1 MVRWCCVDISNAY
14 LNTSTSYLNIST
26 SHLNTSTS
34 QHHISTSHHLNIS
47 TPQHHNTYNK
57 QIIMNK
63 SFILS
68 AALSLS
74 SLFAS
79 AENAPTPRKQLAP
92 KPPMGWM
99 TWNLFQGN
107 INEQLIRETADAMVE
122 GRFRD
127 AGYEYIFIDD
137 LWQGGRDRQNNIIPD
152 PEKFPSGIKALAD
165 YVHSKGLKLGI
176 YSDAAQLTCGGWTAS
191 LGFEEQDAR
200 TFASWG
206 IDYLKYDYCNAPED
220 SATARQRYRTM
231 ANALQNSGRD
241 IVLGIC
247 EWGQRQGEEWCEE
260 VGGQLW
266 RTSYDV
272 RDMWKDIVKQGGMGI
287 LDIIDI
293 TAPLAKHARPGQWP
307 DMDMLVVGLY
317 GTGGPSSDLGG
328 VGCTQT
334 EYQTQMS
341 MWCMMSSVLALSN
354 DLRHLTPEDKRIL
367 LNKEIIA
374 IDQDPPGKAAERVVN
389 EAGHQVFGRPL
400 ANGSHAVAILN
411 SGDKAQR
418 LSVSFKQ
425 LGLTGK
431 YTVRD
436 VWQHRD
442 IARGAT
448 KWGGKVQA
456 HETKV
461 FVLR

>member
-1 MVRWCCVDISNAY
+1 
-14 LNTSTSYLNIST
+14 
-26 SHLNTSTS
+26 
-34 QHHISTSHHLNIS
+34 
-47 TPQHHNTYNK
+47 
-57 QIIMNK
+57 MNK
-63 SFILS
+63 SLFVS
-68 AALSLS
+68 AALLLS
-74 SLFAS
+74 SLFTTAQ
-79 AENAPTPRKQLAP
+79 TPRNQLTP

-122 GRFRD
+122 GGFRD

-152 PEKFPSGIKALAD
+152 PEKFPNGIKALAD

-220 SATARQRYRTM
+220 SATARHRYRTM

-247 EWGQRQGEEWCEE
+247 EWGQRQCEEWCEE

-272 RDMWKDIVKQGGMGI
+272 RDMWKDIVKEGGMGI
-287 LDIIDI
+287 IDI
-293 TAPLAKHARPGQWP
+293 VNVTAPLAKYVRPGQWP
-307 DMDMLVVGLY
+307 DMDMLVVGLN
-317 GTGGPSSDLGG
+317 GTGGPSIDLGG

-341 MWCMMSSVLALSN
+341 MWCMMASPLAMTN
-354 DLRHLTPEDKRIL
+354 DLRKVSEDDRRIL
-367 LNKEIIA
+367 LNPEIIA
-374 IDQDPPGKAAERVVN
+374 INQDVLGKAAERKVMNDNYQIFV
-389 EAGHQVFGRPL
+389 RPL
-400 ANGSHAVAILN
+400 ADGSHAVALLN
-411 SGDKAQR
+411 TSEKPLTLTADFA
-418 LSVSFKQ
+418 S
-425 LGLTGK
+425 LGFAGK

-436 VWQHRD
+436 VWQHKD
-442 IARGAT
+442 VARNAS
-448 KWGGKVQA
+448 KWKGRVTP
-456 HETKV
+456 HETRV
-461 FVLR
+461 FVVKK

>member
-1 MVRWCCVDISNAY
+1 MTQIT
-14 LNTSTSYLNIST
+14 LNNMRRVFFFIAVVAMMATS
-26 SHLNTSTS
+26 
-34 QHHISTSHHLNIS
+34 
-47 TPQHHNTYNK
+47 
-57 QIIMNK
+57 
-63 SFILS
+63 
-68 AALSLS
+68 A
-74 SLFAS
+74 FAQQPT
-79 AENAPTPRKQLAP
+79 ATTERGKLAPT
-92 KPPMGWM
+92 PPMGWM
-99 TWNLFQGN
+99 TWNMFKGD
-107 INEQLIRETADAMVE
+107 ISEQLIKETADAMVE
-122 GRFRD
+122 SGLRD
-127 AGYEYIFIDD
+127 AGYKYVFIDD
-137 LWQGGRDRQNNIIPD
+137 LWQGGRDNRNNIIPD
-152 PEKFPSGIKALAD
+152 PKKFPNGIKALAD

-176 YSDAAQLTCGGWTAS
+176 YSDAAQLTCGGCTAS
-191 LGFEEQDAR
+191 YGFEEQDAR

-206 IDYLKYDYCNAPED
+206 VDYLKYDYCNAPED
-220 SATARQRYRTM
+220 SATARLRYKTM
-231 ANALQNSGRD
+231 ADALSKSGRD

-247 EWGQRQGEEWCEE
+247 EWGQRNGEEWCEH

-266 RTSYDV
+266 RTSSDV
-272 RDMWKDIVKQGGMGI
+272 RDMWKDIVNQGGVGI
-287 LDIIDI
+287 LDIINV
-293 TAPLAKHARPGQWP
+293 TVPLSKQVRHGQWP
-307 DMDMLVVGLY
+307 DMDMLVVGLN
-317 GTGGPSSDLGG
+317 GKGGPSSDLGG
-328 VGCTQT
+328 VGCTYT

-374 IDQDPPGKAAERVVN
+374 IDQDPLGKAAERVVN
-389 EAGHQVFGRPL
+389 EAGHQVFVRPL

-448 KWGGKVQA
+448 KWGGKVLA

>member
-1 MVRWCCVDISNAY
+1 
-14 LNTSTSYLNIST
+14 
-26 SHLNTSTS
+26 
-34 QHHISTSHHLNIS
+34 
-47 TPQHHNTYNK
+47 
-57 QIIMNK
+57 MNK
-63 SFILS
+63 SLFLS
-68 AALSLS
+68 AALLLS

-79 AENAPTPRKQLAP
+79 AQTPRNQLTP
-92 KPPMGWM
+92 RPPMGWM

-107 INEQLIRETADAMVE
+107 INEQLIRETANAMVE
-122 GRFRD
+122 GGFRD

-137 LWQGGRDRQNNIIPD
+137 LWQGGRDRQNNIIPN
-152 PEKFPSGIKALAD
+152 PEKFPNGMKALAD

-220 SATARQRYRTM
+220 SATARHRYRTM

-247 EWGQRQGEEWCEE
+247 EWGQRQCEEWCEE

-272 RDMWKDIVKQGGMGI
+272 RDMWKDIVKEGGMGI
-287 LDIIDI
+287 IDI
-293 TAPLAKHARPGQWP
+293 VNVTAPLARYVRPGQWP
-307 DMDMLVVGLY
+307 DMDMLVIGLN

-341 MWCMMSSVLALSN
+341 MWCMMASPLAMTN
-354 DLRHLTPEDKRIL
+354 DLRKVSEDDRRIL
-367 LNKEIIA
+367 LNPEIIA
-374 IDQDPPGKAAERVVN
+374 INQDVLGKAAERKVMNDNYQIFV
-389 EAGHQVFGRPL
+389 RPL
-400 ANGSHAVAILN
+400 ADGSHAVALLN
-411 SGDKAQR
+411 TSEKPLTLTADFA
-418 LSVSFKQ
+418 S
-425 LGLTGK
+425 LGFAGK

-436 VWQHRD
+436 VWQHKD
-442 IARGAT
+442 VVHNAS
-448 KWGGKVQA
+448 KWKGRVMP
-456 HETKV
+456 HETRV
-461 FVLR
+461 FVVKK

>member
-1 MVRWCCVDISNAY
+1 
-14 LNTSTSYLNIST
+14 
-26 SHLNTSTS
+26 
-34 QHHISTSHHLNIS
+34 
-47 TPQHHNTYNK
+47 
-57 QIIMNK
+57 MNK
-63 SFILS
+63 SLFVS
-68 AALSLS
+68 AALLLS
-74 SLFAS
+74 SLFTTAQ
-79 AENAPTPRKQLAP
+79 TPRNQLTP

-122 GRFRD
+122 GGFRD

-152 PEKFPSGIKALAD
+152 PEKFPNGMKALAD
-165 YVHSKGLKLGI
+165 YVHSNGLKLGI

-220 SATARQRYRTM
+220 SATARHRYRTM

-247 EWGQRQGEEWCEE
+247 EWGQRQCEEWCEE

-272 RDMWKDIVKQGGMGI
+272 RDMWKDIVKEGGMGI
-287 LDIIDI
+287 IDI
-293 TAPLAKHARPGQWP
+293 VNVTAPLAKYVRPGQWP
-307 DMDMLVVGLY
+307 DMDMLVVGLN

-341 MWCMMSSVLALSN
+341 MWCMMASPLAMTN
-354 DLRHLTPEDKRIL
+354 DLRKVSEEDRRIL
-367 LNKEIIA
+367 LNPEIIA
-374 IDQDPPGKAAERVVN
+374 INQDVLGKAAERKVMNDNYQIFV
-389 EAGHQVFGRPL
+389 RPL
-400 ANGSHAVAILN
+400 ADGSHAVALLN
-411 SGDKAQR
+411 TSEKPLTLTADFA
-418 LSVSFKQ
+418 S
-425 LGLTGK
+425 LGFAGK

-436 VWQHRD
+436 VWQHKD
-442 IARGAT
+442 VARNAS
-448 KWGGKVQA
+448 KWKGRVTP
-456 HETKV
+456 HETCV
-461 FVLR
+461 FVVKK

>member
-1 MVRWCCVDISNAY
+1 
-14 LNTSTSYLNIST
+14 
-26 SHLNTSTS
+26 
-34 QHHISTSHHLNIS
+34 
-47 TPQHHNTYNK
+47 
-57 QIIMNK
+57 MNK
-63 SFILS
+63 SLFLS
-68 AALSLS
+68 AALLLS

-79 AENAPTPRKQLAP
+79 AQTPRNQLTP
-92 KPPMGWM
+92 RPPMGWM

-122 GRFRD
+122 GGFRD
-127 AGYEYIFIDD
+127 VGYEYIFIDD

-152 PEKFPSGIKALAD
+152 PEKFPNGMKALAD

-220 SATARQRYRTM
+220 SATARHRYRTM

-247 EWGQRQGEEWCEE
+247 EWGQRQCEEWCEE

-272 RDMWKDIVKQGGMGI
+272 RDMWKDIVKEGGMGI
-287 LDIIDI
+287 IDI
-293 TAPLAKHARPGQWP
+293 VNVTAPLARYVRPGQWP
-307 DMDMLVVGLY
+307 DMDMLVIGLN

-341 MWCMMSSVLALSN
+341 MWCMMASPLAMTN
-354 DLRHLTPEDKRIL
+354 DLRKVSEDDRRIL
-367 LNKEIIA
+367 LNPEIIA
-374 IDQDPPGKAAERVVN
+374 INQDVLGKAAERKVMNDNYQIFV
-389 EAGHQVFGRPL
+389 RPL
-400 ANGSHAVAILN
+400 ADGSHAVALLN
-411 SGDKAQR
+411 TSDKPLTLTADFA
-418 LSVSFKQ
+418 S
-425 LGLTGK
+425 LGFAGK

-436 VWQHRD
+436 VWQHKD
-442 IARGAT
+442 VVHNAS
-448 KWGGKVQA
+448 KWKGRVMP
-456 HETKV
+456 HETRV
-461 FVLR
+461 FVVKK

>member
-1 MVRWCCVDISNAY
+1 MTLMT
-14 LNTSTSYLNIST
+14 LNNMRRVFFFIAVVAMMATS
-26 SHLNTSTS
+26 
-34 QHHISTSHHLNIS
+34 
-47 TPQHHNTYNK
+47 
-57 QIIMNK
+57 
-63 SFILS
+63 
-68 AALSLS
+68 A
-74 SLFAS
+74 FAQQPT
-79 AENAPTPRKQLAP
+79 ATTERGKLAPT
-92 KPPMGWM
+92 PPMGWM
-99 TWNLFQGN
+99 TWNMFKGD
-107 INEQLIRETADAMVE
+107 ISEQLIKEIADAMVE
-122 GRFRD
+122 SGLRD
-127 AGYEYIFIDD
+127 AGYKYVFIDD
-137 LWQGGRDRQNNIIPD
+137 LWQGGRDNRNNIIPD
-152 PEKFPSGIKALAD
+152 PKKFPNGIKALAD

-176 YSDAAQLTCGGWTAS
+176 YSDAAQLTCGGCTAS
-191 LGFEEQDAR
+191 YGFEEQDAR

-206 IDYLKYDYCNAPED
+206 VDYLKYDYCNAPED
-220 SATARQRYRTM
+220 SATARLRYKTM
-231 ANALQNSGRD
+231 ADALSKSGRD

-247 EWGQRQGEEWCEE
+247 EWGQRNGEEWCEH

-266 RTSYDV
+266 RTSSDV
-272 RDMWKDIVKQGGMGI
+272 RDMWKDIVNQGGVGI
-287 LDIIDI
+287 LDIINV
-293 TAPLAKHARPGQWP
+293 TAPLSKQVRHGQWP
-307 DMDMLVVGLY
+307 DMDMLVVGLN
-317 GTGGPSSDLGG
+317 GKGGPSSDLGG
-328 VGCTQT
+328 VGCTYT

-367 LNKEIIA
+367 LNKEIIS
-374 IDQDPPGKAAERVVN
+374 IDQDPLGKAAERVVN
-389 EAGHQVFGRPL
+389 EAGHQVFVRPL

>member
-1 MVRWCCVDISNAY
+1 
-14 LNTSTSYLNIST
+14 
-26 SHLNTSTS
+26 
-34 QHHISTSHHLNIS
+34 
-47 TPQHHNTYNK
+47 
-57 QIIMNK
+57 MNK
-63 SFILS
+63 SLFLS
-68 AALSLS
+68 AALLLS
-74 SLFAS
+74 SLFTTAQ
-79 AENAPTPRKQLAP
+79 TPRNQLTP

-122 GRFRD
+122 GGFRD

-137 LWQGGRDRQNNIIPD
+137 LWQGGRDRQKNIIPD
-152 PEKFPSGIKALAD
+152 PEKFPNGMKALAD

-220 SATARQRYRTM
+220 SATARHRYRTM

-247 EWGQRQGEEWCEE
+247 EWGQRQCEEWCEE

-272 RDMWKDIVKQGGMGI
+272 RDMWKDIVKEGGMGI
-287 LDIIDI
+287 IDI
-293 TAPLAKHARPGQWP
+293 VNVTAPLAKYVRPGQWP
-307 DMDMLVVGLY
+307 DMDILVVGLN

-341 MWCMMSSVLALSN
+341 MWCMMASPLAMTN
-354 DLRHLTPEDKRIL
+354 DLRKVSEDDRRIL
-367 LNKEIIA
+367 LNPEIIA
-374 IDQDPPGKAAERVVN
+374 INQDVLGKAAERKVMNDNYQIFV
-389 EAGHQVFGRPL
+389 RPL
-400 ANGSHAVAILN
+400 ADGSHAVALLN
-411 SGDKAQR
+411 TSEKPLTLTADFA
-418 LSVSFKQ
+418 S
-425 LGLTGK
+425 LGFAGK

-436 VWQHRD
+436 VWQHKDVACNASNWKGR
-442 IARGAT
+442 
-448 KWGGKVQA
+448 VMP
-456 HETKV
+456 HETRV
-461 FVLR
+461 FVVKK

>member
-1 MVRWCCVDISNAY
+1 
-14 LNTSTSYLNIST
+14 
-26 SHLNTSTS
+26 
-34 QHHISTSHHLNIS
+34 
-47 TPQHHNTYNK
+47 
-57 QIIMNK
+57 MNK
-63 SFILS
+63 SLFLS
-68 AALSLS
+68 AALLLS
-74 SLFAS
+74 SLFTTAQ
-79 AENAPTPRKQLAP
+79 TPRNQLTP

-107 INEQLIRETADAMVE
+107 INELLIRETADAMVE
-122 GRFRD
+122 GGFRD

-152 PEKFPSGIKALAD
+152 PEKFPNGIKALAD

-220 SATARQRYRTM
+220 SATARHRYRTM

-247 EWGQRQGEEWCEE
+247 EWGQRQCEEWCEE

-272 RDMWKDIVKQGGMGI
+272 RDMWKDIVKEGGMGI
-287 LDIIDI
+287 IDI
-293 TAPLAKHARPGQWP
+293 VNVTAPLAKYVRPGQWP
-307 DMDMLVVGLY
+307 DMDMLVVGLN

-341 MWCMMSSVLALSN
+341 MWCMMASPLAMTN
-354 DLRHLTPEDKRIL
+354 DLRKVSEDDRRIL
-367 LNKEIIA
+367 LNPEIIA
-374 IDQDPPGKAAERVVN
+374 INQDVLGKAAERKVMNDNYQIFV
-389 EAGHQVFGRPL
+389 RPL
-400 ANGSHAVAILN
+400 ADGSHAVALLN
-411 SGDKAQR
+411 TSEKPLTLTADFA
-418 LSVSFKQ
+418 S
-425 LGLTGK
+425 LGFAGK

-436 VWQHRD
+436 VWQHKD
-442 IARGAT
+442 VAHNAS
-448 KWGGKVQA
+448 KWKGRVMP
-456 HETKV
+456 HETRV
-461 FVLR
+461 FVVKK

>member
-1 MVRWCCVDISNAY
+1 MTLMT
-14 LNTSTSYLNIST
+14 LNNMRRVFFFIAVVAMMATS
-26 SHLNTSTS
+26 
-34 QHHISTSHHLNIS
+34 
-47 TPQHHNTYNK
+47 
-57 QIIMNK
+57 
-63 SFILS
+63 
-68 AALSLS
+68 A
-74 SLFAS
+74 FAQQPT
-79 AENAPTPRKQLAP
+79 ATTERGKLAPT
-92 KPPMGWM
+92 PPMGWM
-99 TWNLFQGN
+99 TWNMFKGD
-107 INEQLIRETADAMVE
+107 ISEQLIKETADAMVE
-122 GRFRD
+122 SGLRD
-127 AGYEYIFIDD
+127 AGYKYVFIDD
-137 LWQGGRDRQNNIIPD
+137 LWQGGRDNRNNIIPD
-152 PEKFPSGIKALAD
+152 PKKFPNGIKALAD

-176 YSDAAQLTCGGWTAS
+176 YSDAAQLTCGGCTAS
-191 LGFEEQDAR
+191 YGFEEQDAR

-220 SATARQRYRTM
+220 SATARLRYKTM
-231 ANALQNSGRD
+231 ADALSKSGRD

-247 EWGQRQGEEWCEE
+247 EWGQRNGEEWCEH

-266 RTSYDV
+266 RTSSDV
-272 RDMWKDIVKQGGMGI
+272 RDMWKDIVNQGGVGI
-287 LDIIDI
+287 LDIINV
-293 TAPLAKHARPGQWP
+293 TAPLSKQVRHGQWP
-307 DMDMLVVGLY
+307 DMDMLVVGLN
-317 GTGGPSSDLGG
+317 GKGGPSSDLGG
-328 VGCTQT
+328 VGCTYT

-374 IDQDPPGKAAERVVN
+374 IDQDPLGKAAERVVN
-389 EAGHQVFGRPL
+389 EAGHQVFVRPL

-411 SGDKAQR
+411 SCDKAQR

>member
-1 MVRWCCVDISNAY
+1 
-14 LNTSTSYLNIST
+14 
-26 SHLNTSTS
+26 
-34 QHHISTSHHLNIS
+34 
-47 TPQHHNTYNK
+47 
-57 QIIMNK
+57 MNK
-63 SFILS
+63 SLFLS
-68 AALSLS
+68 AALLLS
-74 SLFAS
+74 SLFTS
-79 AENAPTPRKQLAP
+79 AQTPRNQLTP
-92 KPPMGWM
+92 RPPMGWM

-122 GRFRD
+122 GGFRD

-152 PEKFPSGIKALAD
+152 SEKFPNGMKALAD

-220 SATARQRYRTM
+220 SATARHRYRTM

-247 EWGQRQGEEWCEE
+247 EWGQRQCEEWCEE

-272 RDMWKDIVKQGGMGI
+272 RDMWKDIVKEGGMGI
-287 LDIIDI
+287 IDI
-293 TAPLAKHARPGQWP
+293 VNVTAPLARYVRPGQWP
-307 DMDMLVVGLY
+307 DMDMLVIGLN

-341 MWCMMSSVLALSN
+341 MWCMMASPLAMTN
-354 DLRHLTPEDKRIL
+354 DLRKVSEDDRRIL
-367 LNKEIIA
+367 LNPEIIA
-374 IDQDPPGKAAERVVN
+374 INQDVLGKAAERKVMNDNYQIFV
-389 EAGHQVFGRPL
+389 RPL
-400 ANGSHAVAILN
+400 ADGSHAVALLN
-411 SGDKAQR
+411 TSEKPLTLTADFA
-418 LSVSFKQ
+418 S
-425 LGLTGK
+425 LGFAGK

-436 VWQHRD
+436 VWQHKD
-442 IARGAT
+442 VVHNAS
-448 KWGGKVQA
+448 KWKGRVMP
-456 HETKV
+456 HETRV
-461 FVLR
+461 FVVKK

>member
-1 MVRWCCVDISNAY
+1 MT
-14 LNTSTSYLNIST
+14 LNNMRRVFFFIAVVAMMATS
-26 SHLNTSTS
+26 
-34 QHHISTSHHLNIS
+34 
-47 TPQHHNTYNK
+47 
-57 QIIMNK
+57 
-63 SFILS
+63 
-68 AALSLS
+68 A
-74 SLFAS
+74 FAQQPT
-79 AENAPTPRKQLAP
+79 ATTERGKLAPT
-92 KPPMGWM
+92 PPMGWM
-99 TWNLFQGN
+99 TWNMFKGD
-107 INEQLIRETADAMVE
+107 ISEQLIKETADAMVE
-122 GRFRD
+122 SGLRD
-127 AGYEYIFIDD
+127 AGYKYVFIDD
-137 LWQGGRDRQNNIIPD
+137 LWQGGRDNRNNIIPD
-152 PEKFPSGIKALAD
+152 PKKFPNGIKALAD

-176 YSDAAQLTCGGWTAS
+176 YSDAAQLTCGGCTAS
-191 LGFEEQDAR
+191 YGFEEQDAR
-200 TFASWG
+200 SFASWG
-206 IDYLKYDYCNAPED
+206 VDYLKYDYCNAPED
-220 SATARQRYRTM
+220 SATARLRYKTM
-231 ANALQNSGRD
+231 ADALSKSGRD

-247 EWGQRQGEEWCEE
+247 EWGQRNGEEWCEH

-266 RTSYDV
+266 RTSSDV
-272 RDMWKDIVKQGGMGI
+272 RDMWKDIVNQGGAGI
-287 LDIIDI
+287 LDIINV
-293 TAPLAKHARPGQWP
+293 TAPLSKQVRHGQWP
-307 DMDMLVVGLY
+307 DMDMLVVGLN
-317 GTGGPSSDLGG
+317 GKGGPSSDLGG
-328 VGCTQT
+328 VGCTYT

-374 IDQDPPGKAAERVVN
+374 IDQDPLGKAAERVVN
-389 EAGHQVFGRPL
+389 EAGHQVFVRPL

>member
-1 MVRWCCVDISNAY
+1 
-14 LNTSTSYLNIST
+14 
-26 SHLNTSTS
+26 
-34 QHHISTSHHLNIS
+34 
-47 TPQHHNTYNK
+47 
-57 QIIMNK
+57 MNK
-63 SFILS
+63 SLFLS
-68 AALSLS
+68 AALLLS

-79 AENAPTPRKQLAP
+79 AQTPRNQLTP
-92 KPPMGWM
+92 RPPMGWM

-122 GRFRD
+122 GGFRD

-152 PEKFPSGIKALAD
+152 PEKFPNGMKALAD

-206 IDYLKYDYCNAPED
+206 IDYLKYGYCNAPED
-220 SATARQRYRTM
+220 SATARHRYRTM

-247 EWGQRQGEEWCEE
+247 EWGQRQCEEWCEE

-272 RDMWKDIVKQGGMGI
+272 RDMWKDIVKEGGMGI
-287 LDIIDI
+287 IDI
-293 TAPLAKHARPGQWP
+293 VNVTAPLARYVRPGQWP
-307 DMDMLVVGLY
+307 DMDMLVIGLN

-341 MWCMMSSVLALSN
+341 MWCMMASPLAMTN
-354 DLRHLTPEDKRIL
+354 DLRKVSEDDRRIL
-367 LNKEIIA
+367 LNPEIIA
-374 IDQDPPGKAAERVVN
+374 INQDVLGKAAERKVMNDNYQIFV
-389 EAGHQVFGRPL
+389 RPL
-400 ANGSHAVAILN
+400 ADGSHAVALLN
-411 SGDKAQR
+411 TSEKPLTLTADFA
-418 LSVSFKQ
+418 S
-425 LGLTGK
+425 LGFAGK

-436 VWQHRD
+436 VWQHKD
-442 IARGAT
+442 VVHNAS
-448 KWGGKVQA
+448 KWKGRVMP
-456 HETKV
+456 HETRV
-461 FVLR
+461 FVVKK

>member
-1 MVRWCCVDISNAY
+1 
-14 LNTSTSYLNIST
+14 
-26 SHLNTSTS
+26 
-34 QHHISTSHHLNIS
+34 
-47 TPQHHNTYNK
+47 
-57 QIIMNK
+57 MNK
-63 SFILS
+63 SLFLS
-68 AALSLS
+68 AALLLS
-74 SLFAS
+74 SLFTTAQ
-79 AENAPTPRKQLAP
+79 TPRNQLTP
-92 KPPMGWM
+92 RPPMGWM

-122 GRFRD
+122 GGFRD

-152 PEKFPSGIKALAD
+152 PEKFPNGMKALAD

-220 SATARQRYRTM
+220 SATARHRYRAM

-247 EWGQRQGEEWCEE
+247 EWGQRQCEEWCEE

-272 RDMWKDIVKQGGMGI
+272 RDMWKDIVKEGGMGI
-287 LDIIDI
+287 IDI
-293 TAPLAKHARPGQWP
+293 VNVTAPLAKYVRPGQWP
-307 DMDMLVVGLY
+307 DMDMLVVGLN
-317 GTGGPSSDLGG
+317 GMGGPSSNLGG

-341 MWCMMSSVLALSN
+341 MWCMMASPLAMTN
-354 DLRHLTPEDKRIL
+354 DLRKVSEDNRRIL
-367 LNKEIIA
+367 LNPEIIA
-374 IDQDPPGKAAERVVN
+374 INQDVLGKAAERKVMNDNYQIFV
-389 EAGHQVFGRPL
+389 RPL
-400 ANGSHAVAILN
+400 ADGSHAVALLN
-411 SGDKAQR
+411 TSEKPLTLTADFA
-418 LSVSFKQ
+418 S
-425 LGLTGK
+425 LGFAGK

-436 VWQHRD
+436 VWQHKD
-442 IARGAT
+442 VARNAS
-448 KWGGKVQA
+448 KWKERVMP
-456 HETKV
+456 HETRV
-461 FVLR
+461 FVVKK

>member
-1 MVRWCCVDISNAY
+1 MT
-14 LNTSTSYLNIST
+14 LNNMRRVFFFIAVVTMMATS
-26 SHLNTSTS
+26 
-34 QHHISTSHHLNIS
+34 
-47 TPQHHNTYNK
+47 
-57 QIIMNK
+57 
-63 SFILS
+63 
-68 AALSLS
+68 A
-74 SLFAS
+74 FAQQPT
-79 AENAPTPRKQLAP
+79 ATTERGKLAPT
-92 KPPMGWM
+92 PPMGWM
-99 TWNLFQGN
+99 TWNMFKGD
-107 INEQLIRETADAMVE
+107 ISEQLIKETADAMVE
-122 GRFRD
+122 SGLRD
-127 AGYEYIFIDD
+127 AGYKYVFIDD
-137 LWQGGRDRQNNIIPD
+137 LWQGGRDNRNNIIPD
-152 PEKFPSGIKALAD
+152 PKKFPNGIKALAD

-176 YSDAAQLTCGGWTAS
+176 YSDAAQLTCGGCTAS
-191 LGFEEQDAR
+191 YGFEEQDAR

-206 IDYLKYDYCNAPED
+206 VDYLKYDYCNAPED
-220 SATARQRYRTM
+220 SATARLRYKTM
-231 ANALQNSGRD
+231 ADALSKSGRD

-247 EWGQRQGEEWCEE
+247 EWGQRNGEEWCEH

-266 RTSYDV
+266 RTSSDV
-272 RDMWKDIVKQGGMGI
+272 RDMWKDIVNQGGAGI
-287 LDIIDI
+287 LDIINV
-293 TAPLAKHARPGQWP
+293 TAPLSKQVRHGQWP
-307 DMDMLVVGLY
+307 DMDMLVVGLN
-317 GTGGPSSDLGG
+317 GKGGPSSDLGG
-328 VGCTQT
+328 VGCTYT

-374 IDQDPPGKAAERVVN
+374 IDQDPLGKAAERVVN
-389 EAGHQVFGRPL
+389 EAGHQVFVRPL

>member
-1 MVRWCCVDISNAY
+1 MT
-14 LNTSTSYLNIST
+14 LNNMRRVFFFIAVVAMMATS
-26 SHLNTSTS
+26 
-34 QHHISTSHHLNIS
+34 
-47 TPQHHNTYNK
+47 
-57 QIIMNK
+57 
-63 SFILS
+63 
-68 AALSLS
+68 A
-74 SLFAS
+74 FAQQPT
-79 AENAPTPRKQLAP
+79 ATTERGKLAPT
-92 KPPMGWM
+92 PPMGWM
-99 TWNLFQGN
+99 TWNMFKGD
-107 INEQLIRETADAMVE
+107 ISEQLIKETTDAMVE
-122 GRFRD
+122 SGLRD
-127 AGYEYIFIDD
+127 AGYKYVFIDD
-137 LWQGGRDRQNNIIPD
+137 LWQGGRDNRNNIIPD
-152 PEKFPSGIKALAD
+152 PKKFPNGIKALAD

-176 YSDAAQLTCGGWTAS
+176 YSDAAQLTCGGCTAS
-191 LGFEEQDAR
+191 YGFEEQDAR

-206 IDYLKYDYCNAPED
+206 VDYLKYDYCNAPED
-220 SATARQRYRTM
+220 SATARLRYKTM
-231 ANALQNSGRD
+231 ADALSKSGRD

-247 EWGQRQGEEWCEE
+247 EWGQRNGEEWCEH

-266 RTSYDV
+266 RTSSDV
-272 RDMWKDIVKQGGMGI
+272 RDMWKDIVNQGGVGI
-287 LDIIDI
+287 LDIINV
-293 TAPLAKHARPGQWP
+293 TAPLSKQVRHGQWP
-307 DMDMLVVGLY
+307 DMDMLVVGLN
-317 GTGGPSSDLGG
+317 GKGGPSSDLGG
-328 VGCTQT
+328 VGCTYT

-374 IDQDPPGKAAERVVN
+374 IDQDPLGKAAERVVN
-389 EAGHQVFGRPL
+389 EAGHQVFVRPL

>member
-1 MVRWCCVDISNAY
+1 
-14 LNTSTSYLNIST
+14 
-26 SHLNTSTS
+26 
-34 QHHISTSHHLNIS
+34 
-47 TPQHHNTYNK
+47 
-57 QIIMNK
+57 MNK
-63 SFILS
+63 SLFLS
-68 AALSLS
+68 AALLLS

-79 AENAPTPRKQLAP
+79 AQTPRNQLTP
-92 KPPMGWM
+92 RPPMGWM

-122 GRFRD
+122 GGFRD

-152 PEKFPSGIKALAD
+152 SEKFPNGMKALAD

-220 SATARQRYRTM
+220 SATARHRYRTM

-247 EWGQRQGEEWCEE
+247 EWGQRQCEEWCEE

-272 RDMWKDIVKQGGMGI
+272 RDMWKDIVKEGGMGI
-287 LDIIDI
+287 IDI
-293 TAPLAKHARPGQWP
+293 VNVTAPLAKYVRPGQWP
-307 DMDMLVVGLY
+307 DMDMLVVGLN

-341 MWCMMSSVLALSN
+341 MWCMMASPLAMTN
-354 DLRHLTPEDKRIL
+354 DLRKVSEDDRRIL
-367 LNKEIIA
+367 LNPEIIA
-374 IDQDPPGKAAERVVN
+374 INQDVLGKAAERKEMNDNYQIFV
-389 EAGHQVFGRPL
+389 RPL
-400 ANGSHAVAILN
+400 ADGSHAVALLN
-411 SGDKAQR
+411 TSEKPLTLTADFA
-418 LSVSFKQ
+418 S
-425 LGLTGK
+425 LGFAGK

-436 VWQHRD
+436 VWQHKD
-442 IARGAT
+442 VVHNAS
-448 KWGGKVQA
+448 KWKGRVMP
-456 HETKV
+456 HETRV
-461 FVLR
+461 FVVKK

>member
-1 MVRWCCVDISNAY
+1 MTQIT
-14 LNTSTSYLNIST
+14 LNNMRRVFFFIAVVAMMATS
-26 SHLNTSTS
+26 
-34 QHHISTSHHLNIS
+34 
-47 TPQHHNTYNK
+47 
-57 QIIMNK
+57 
-63 SFILS
+63 
-68 AALSLS
+68 A
-74 SLFAS
+74 FAQQPT
-79 AENAPTPRKQLAP
+79 ATTERGKLAPT
-92 KPPMGWM
+92 PPMGWM
-99 TWNLFQGN
+99 TWNMCKGD
-107 INEQLIRETADAMVE
+107 ISEQLIKETADAMVE
-122 GRFRD
+122 SGLRD
-127 AGYEYIFIDD
+127 AGYKYVFIDD
-137 LWQGGRDRQNNIIPD
+137 LWQGGRDNRNNIIPD
-152 PEKFPSGIKALAD
+152 PKKFPNGIKALAD

-176 YSDAAQLTCGGWTAS
+176 YSDAAQLTCGGCTAS
-191 LGFEEQDAR
+191 YGFEEQDAR

-206 IDYLKYDYCNAPED
+206 VDYLKYDYCNAPED
-220 SATARQRYRTM
+220 SATARLRYKTM
-231 ANALQNSGRD
+231 ADALSKSGRD

-247 EWGQRQGEEWCEE
+247 EWGQRNGEEWCEH

-266 RTSYDV
+266 RTSSDV
-272 RDMWKDIVKQGGMGI
+272 RDMWKDIVNQGGVGI
-287 LDIIDI
+287 LDIINV
-293 TAPLAKHARPGQWP
+293 TAPLSKQVRHGQWP
-307 DMDMLVVGLY
+307 DMDMLVVGLN
-317 GTGGPSSDLGG
+317 GKGGPSSDLGG
-328 VGCTQT
+328 VGCTYT

-374 IDQDPPGKAAERVVN
+374 IDQDPLGKAAERVVN
-389 EAGHQVFGRPL
+389 EAGHQVFVRPL

>member
-1 MVRWCCVDISNAY
+1 
-14 LNTSTSYLNIST
+14 
-26 SHLNTSTS
+26 
-34 QHHISTSHHLNIS
+34 
-47 TPQHHNTYNK
+47 
-57 QIIMNK
+57 MNK
-63 SFILS
+63 SLFLS
-68 AALSLS
+68 AALLLS
-74 SLFAS
+74 SLFTTAQ
-79 AENAPTPRKQLAP
+79 TPRNQLTP

-122 GRFRD
+122 GGFRD

-152 PEKFPSGIKALAD
+152 PEKFPNGMKALAD

-220 SATARQRYRTM
+220 SATARHRYRTM

-247 EWGQRQGEEWCEE
+247 EWGQRQCEEWCEE

-272 RDMWKDIVKQGGMGI
+272 RDMWKDIVKEGGMGI
-287 LDIIDI
+287 IDI
-293 TAPLAKHARPGQWP
+293 VNVTAPLAKYVRPGQWP
-307 DMDMLVVGLY
+307 DMDMLVVGLN
-317 GTGGPSSDLGG
+317 GMGGPSSDLGG

-341 MWCMMSSVLALSN
+341 MWCMMASPLAMTN
-354 DLRHLTPEDKRIL
+354 DLRKVSEDDRRIL
-367 LNKEIIA
+367 LNPEIIA
-374 IDQDPPGKAAERVVN
+374 INQDVLGKAAEHKVMNDNYQIFV
-389 EAGHQVFGRPL
+389 RPL
-400 ANGSHAVAILN
+400 ADGSHAVALLN
-411 SGDKAQR
+411 TSEKPLTLTADFA
-418 LSVSFKQ
+418 S
-425 LGLTGK
+425 LGFAGK

-436 VWQHRD
+436 VWQHKD
-442 IARGAT
+442 VARNAS
-448 KWGGKVQA
+448 KWKGRVTP
-456 HETKV
+456 HETRV
-461 FVLR
+461 FVVKK

>member
-1 MVRWCCVDISNAY
+1 
-14 LNTSTSYLNIST
+14 
-26 SHLNTSTS
+26 
-34 QHHISTSHHLNIS
+34 
-47 TPQHHNTYNK
+47 
-57 QIIMNK
+57 MNK
-63 SFILS
+63 SLFVS
-68 AALSLS
+68 AALLLS
-74 SLFAS
+74 SLFTTAQ
-79 AENAPTPRKQLAP
+79 TPRNQLTP

-122 GRFRD
+122 GGFRD

-152 PEKFPSGIKALAD
+152 PEKFPNGIKALAD
-165 YVHSKGLKLGI
+165 YVHSNGLKLGI

-220 SATARQRYRTM
+220 SATARHRYRTM

-247 EWGQRQGEEWCEE
+247 EWGQRQCEEWCEE

-272 RDMWKDIVKQGGMGI
+272 RDMWKDIVKEGGMGI
-287 LDIIDI
+287 IDI
-293 TAPLAKHARPGQWP
+293 VNVTAPLAKYVRPGQWP
-307 DMDMLVVGLY
+307 DMDMLVVGLN

-341 MWCMMSSVLALSN
+341 MWCMMASPLAMTN
-354 DLRHLTPEDKRIL
+354 DLRKVSEEDRRIL
-367 LNKEIIA
+367 LNPEIIA
-374 IDQDPPGKAAERVVN
+374 INQDVLGKAAERKVMNDNYQIFV
-389 EAGHQVFGRPL
+389 RPL
-400 ANGSHAVAILN
+400 ADGSHAVALLN
-411 SGDKAQR
+411 TSEKPLTLTADFA
-418 LSVSFKQ
+418 S
-425 LGLTGK
+425 LGFAGK

-436 VWQHRD
+436 VWQHKD
-442 IARGAT
+442 VARNAS
-448 KWGGKVQA
+448 KWKGRVTP
-456 HETKV
+456 HETRV
-461 FVLR
+461 FVVKK

>member
-1 MVRWCCVDISNAY
+1 MTQIT
-14 LNTSTSYLNIST
+14 LNNMRRVFFFIAVVAMMATS
-26 SHLNTSTS
+26 
-34 QHHISTSHHLNIS
+34 
-47 TPQHHNTYNK
+47 
-57 QIIMNK
+57 
-63 SFILS
+63 
-68 AALSLS
+68 A
-74 SLFAS
+74 FAQQPT
-79 AENAPTPRKQLAP
+79 ATTERGKLAPT
-92 KPPMGWM
+92 PPMGWM
-99 TWNLFQGN
+99 TWNMFKDD
-107 INEQLIRETADAMVE
+107 ISEQLIKETADAMVE
-122 GRFRD
+122 SGLRD
-127 AGYEYIFIDD
+127 AGYKYVFIDD
-137 LWQGGRDRQNNIIPD
+137 LWQGGRDNRNNIIPD
-152 PEKFPSGIKALAD
+152 PKKFPNGIKALAD

-176 YSDAAQLTCGGWTAS
+176 YSDAAQLTCGGCTAS
-191 LGFEEQDAR
+191 YGFEEQDAR

-206 IDYLKYDYCNAPED
+206 VDYLKYDYCNAPED
-220 SATARQRYRTM
+220 SATARLRYKTM
-231 ANALQNSGRD
+231 ADALSKSGRD

-247 EWGQRQGEEWCEE
+247 EWGQRNGEEWCEH

-266 RTSYDV
+266 RTSSDV
-272 RDMWKDIVKQGGMGI
+272 RDMWKDIVNQGGVGI
-287 LDIIDI
+287 LDIINV
-293 TAPLAKHARPGQWP
+293 TAPLSKQVRHGQWP
-307 DMDMLVVGLY
+307 DMDMLVVGLN
-317 GTGGPSSDLGG
+317 GKGGPSSDLGG
-328 VGCTQT
+328 VGCTYT

-374 IDQDPPGKAAERVVN
+374 IDQDPLGKAAERVVN
-389 EAGHQVFGRPL
+389 EAGHQVFVRPL

>member
-1 MVRWCCVDISNAY
+1 MTLMT
-14 LNTSTSYLNIST
+14 LNNMRRVFFFIAVVAMMATS
-26 SHLNTSTS
+26 
-34 QHHISTSHHLNIS
+34 
-47 TPQHHNTYNK
+47 
-57 QIIMNK
+57 
-63 SFILS
+63 
-68 AALSLS
+68 A
-74 SLFAS
+74 FAQQPT
-79 AENAPTPRKQLAP
+79 ATTERGKLAPT
-92 KPPMGWM
+92 PPMGWM
-99 TWNLFQGN
+99 TWNMFKGD
-107 INEQLIRETADAMVE
+107 ISEQLIKETADAMVE
-122 GRFRD
+122 SGLRD
-127 AGYEYIFIDD
+127 AGYKYVFIDD
-137 LWQGGRDRQNNIIPD
+137 LWQGGRDKHNNIIPD
-152 PEKFPSGIKALAD
+152 PKKFPNGIKALAD

-176 YSDAAQLTCGGWTAS
+176 YSDAAQLTCGGCTAS
-191 LGFEEQDAR
+191 YGFEEQDAR

-206 IDYLKYDYCNAPED
+206 VDYLKYDYCNAPED
-220 SATARQRYRTM
+220 SATARLRYKTM
-231 ANALQNSGRD
+231 ADALSKSGRD

-247 EWGQRQGEEWCEE
+247 EWGQRNGEEWCEH

-266 RTSYDV
+266 RTSSDV
-272 RDMWKDIVKQGGMGI
+272 RDMWKDIVNQGGVGI
-287 LDIIDI
+287 LDIINV
-293 TAPLAKHARPGQWP
+293 TAPLSKQVRHGQWP
-307 DMDMLVVGLY
+307 DMDMLVVGLN
-317 GTGGPSSDLGG
+317 GKGGPSSDLGG
-328 VGCTQT
+328 VGCTYT

-374 IDQDPPGKAAERVVN
+374 IDQDPLGKAAERVVN
-389 EAGHQVFGRPL
+389 EAGHQVFVRPL